1 MKKIEIDFEIER
13 EKLPCSPEIFQ
24 YLLNHIDE
32 NRKLANII
40 FGIVF
45 ENEMKEIEDWNRVTF
60 KNATKAGQLMKL
72 EEELLEAA
80 EASEDDLKHFAE
92 EQADVWIVLA
102 GLRRF
107 NSAIGHALEISLKKN
122 SLSMPETK
130 IIMLGAIL
138 RKMDINKS
146 RKWGKP
152 VNGLYKHA
160 TNKKN

>member
-24 YLLNHIDE
+24 FLLDHIDE
-32 NRKLANII
+32 NRELANIM
-40 FGIVF
+40 FDTMF
-45 ENEMKEIEDWNRVTF
+45 ENEMKEIEDWNRLTF

-72 EEELLEAA
+72 EEEMLEAA
-80 EASEDDLKHFAE
+80 EACESDTKKFIE

-107 NSAIGHALEISLKKN
+107 NSVIGHALEIALKKN
-122 SLSMPETK
+122 TLRRPETK
-130 IIMLGAIL
+130 IAMLGAIL
-138 RKMDINKS
+138 KKMDINKA

>member
-1 MKKIEIDFEIER
+1 MKKIEIDFEIEND
-13 EKLPCSPEIFQ
+13 KLPCSPEMFQ
-24 YLLNHIDE
+24 FLLNHIDE
-32 NRKLANII
+32 NRELANIM
-40 FGIVF
+40 FDTMF
-45 ENEMKEIEDWNRVTF
+45 ENEMKEIEDWNRATF

-72 EEELLEAA
+72 EEEMWEAA
-80 EASEDDLKHFAE
+80 EASEGDTKHFVE

-130 IIMLGAIL
+130 IVMLSAIL

-146 RKWGKP
+146 RKWDKP
-152 VNGLYKHA
+152 VNGLYKHS
-160 TNKKN
+160 TK